1 VSVTTTVDPRT
12 PAPEEPAVA
21 GRPHDAAGQVRGVGT
36 LIVGTGFAGLG
47 MAIRLKQAGDDDF
60 VVLERAQDVGG
71 TWRDNTYPGC
81 MCDVPSHLYSFSF
94 ARNPDWTRTYPK
106 QEEIWRYL
114 QDCARRFGVLPHLR
128 FGHEMLSARWDEP
141 AARWHV
147 KTRGGDF
154 SARFLVLGTGPL
166 SEPRIP
172 DIPGINTFAG
182 AFFHSARWD
191 HDHDLTGER
200 VAVVGTGASAIQFIP
215 EIQPRVARL
224 HLFQRT
230 APWVLPHPNRD
241 LTGPER
247 WLSRRLP
254 LTQGIR
260 RAAIYWSRELLVL
273 GFVGDTRV
281 MALAERVARRHMR
294 AQVADPSLR
303 RKLTPHYRLGCKR
316 ILISND
322 YYPALTRPNVEVS
335 TEPIREVRPDSIVT
349 EDGVERAVDTI
360 IAGTGFRVTDMP
372 VAERVWGRR
381 GARLADVWD
390 GSPQAYLGTS
400 VAGFPNLF
408 ILTGP
413 NTGLG
418 HTSLVFM
425 IEAQIQ
431 YVLDAL
437 RVLRRREG
445 SMIEVR
451 ADVQAAYNA
460 GIQRRMEGTVWM
472 TGGCASWYID
482 ARGRNTALWPSFTW
496 AFHRRTVRFDPAA
509 YVISQPASQPAP
521 AAV

>member
-1 VSVTTTVDPRT
+1 VS
-12 PAPEEPAVA
+12 
-21 GRPHDAAGQVRGVGT
+21 T
-36 LIVGTGFAGLG
+36 LIVGTGFSGLG
-47 MAIRLKQAGDDDF
+47 IAIRLKQAGDEDF

-94 ARNPDWTRTYPK
+94 ARNPEWTCTYPR

-114 QDCARRFGVLPHLR
+114 QACARRFDVLRHIR
-128 FGHEMLSARWDEP
+128 FGHELLSAAWDETDS
-141 AARWHV
+141 RWRV
-147 KTRGGDF
+147 ITSGGEF
-154 SARFLVLGTGPL
+154 SARFLLLGTGPL

-182 AFFHSARWD
+182 TLFHSARWD
-191 HDHDLTGER
+191 HGHDLSGER
-200 VAVVGTGASAIQFIP
+200 VAVVGTGASAIQFVP
-215 EIQPRVARL
+215 AIQPTVARL
-224 HLFQRT
+224 LLFQRT

-241 LTGPER
+241 LSRPER

-254 LTQGIR
+254 VTQRMR
-260 RAAIYWSRELLVL
+260 RAAIYWSRELMVL
-273 GFVGDTRV
+273 GFIGDTRV
-281 MALAERVARRHMR
+281 MALMERVALHHMR
-294 AQVADPSLR
+294 SKVREAVLR

-322 YYPALTRPNVEVS
+322 YYPALAQPNVEVS
-335 TEPIREVRPDSIVT
+335 TARIREIRPHAVVT
-349 EDGVERAVDTI
+349 EDGIEHEVDTI

-372 VAERVWGRR
+372 VAERVRGRS
-381 GARLADVWD
+381 GALLAEVWD
-390 GSPQAYLGTS
+390 GSPQAYLGTA

-408 ILTGP
+408 FLTGP

-437 RVLRRREG
+437 RRVRRRDATV
-445 SMIEVR
+445 IEVR
-451 ADVQAAYNA
+451 ADVQRAFNA
-460 GIQRRMEGTVWM
+460 DVQRRMEGTVWL

-482 ARGRNTALWPSFTW
+482 AKGRNTTLWPGFTW
-496 AFHRRTVRFDPAA
+496 AFHRRTARFDAAA
-509 YVISQPASQPAP
+509 YVISNAAPRPAGAGL
-521 AAV
+521 